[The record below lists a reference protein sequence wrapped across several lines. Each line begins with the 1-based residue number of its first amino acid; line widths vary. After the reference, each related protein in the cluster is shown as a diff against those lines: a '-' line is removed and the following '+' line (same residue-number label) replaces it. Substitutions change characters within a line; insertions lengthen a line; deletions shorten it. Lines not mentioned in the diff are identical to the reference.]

1 MLKHSLIFRIEQNIK
16 VKMVY
21 VCKVSYGVLGS
32 GVVMYCPIKSMS
44 AVRAGGVIGDVVE
57 MYCFIKSM

>member
-1 MLKHSLIFRIEQNIK
+1 
-16 VKMVY
+16 MVY

-57 MYCFIKSM
+57 MYCFIKSMWPL